1 MTKYF
6 ILFSFIFLLPS
17 CNSTKIFYNY
27 GDFIVSWQV
36 DNYFDITSEQEEWIE
51 EKIVLH
57 LEWHRKEELP
67 KYKNFLTKIKD
78 QAQDGI
84 SMSELNEAFSMYEIK
99 RNRIF
104 ERITPDVALF
114 LAKISPSQ
122 IDYLEKQMIEENEEM
137 AKKTE
142 NHHEQLVKRREYFFE
157 QMEDWFGELSKNQ
170 IKQLN
175 EWQNEWYKDSSY
187 TSRERLQLRLV
198 SQNQF
203 LTLLR
208 SNPNSKELEKWLNTW
223 TLQWTNESNPLREK
237 RIIRNKKRI
246 LKVENILTPK
256 QRLHALQELDYWIEV
271 LEQTIL
277 DN

>member
-1 MTKYF
+1 M
-6 ILFSFIFLLPS
+6 
-17 CNSTKIFYNY
+17 
-27 GDFIVSWQV
+27 SWQV

-67 KYKNFLTKIKD
+67 KYNNFLTKIKD

-99 RNRIF
+99 RNRII

-142 NHHEQLVKRREYFFE
+142 NHHEQLVKRRKYFFE